1 MNKTNV
7 TDLEGR
13 PGCADPL
20 TDLLRTGADD

>member
-13 PGCADPL
+13 DRCADPL
-20 TDLLRTGADD
+20 TGLLRTGADD